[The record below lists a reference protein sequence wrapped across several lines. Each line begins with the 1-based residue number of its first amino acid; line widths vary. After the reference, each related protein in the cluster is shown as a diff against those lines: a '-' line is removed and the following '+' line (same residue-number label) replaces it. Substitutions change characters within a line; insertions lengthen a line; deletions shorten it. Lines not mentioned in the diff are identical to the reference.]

1 MKMLE
6 KIRLWWKFD
15 GRYYHKEF
23 VSGIKN
29 LWRWFPTI
37 WKDRDWD
44 QYHIYELL
52 AKKLE
57 YQAQYIAGKDRHTA
71 AQRSAERMLLCA
83 RLIRIQQED
92 LYATE
97 YLDYYKE
104 DHMFVPLDD
113 TKKWYTV
120 ESTLIEDNLD
130 EYFGKYAKQYKQY
143 ADSDQ
148 ERWQIA
154 HNIAHN
160 NQQRSHRL
168 LFKIMQE
175 HIEGWWD

>member
-1 MKMLE
+1 M
-6 KIRLWWKFD
+6 D
-15 GRYYHKEF
+15 KEF
-23 VSGIKN
+23 
-29 LWRWFPTI
+29 
-37 WKDRDWD
+37 
-44 QYHIYELL
+44 
-52 AKKLE
+52 
-57 YQAQYIAGKDRHTA
+57 QAYYD
-71 AQRSAERMLLCA
+71 A
-83 RLIRIQQED
+83 RFDMMASKGWQD
-92 LYATE
+92 
-97 YLDYYKE
+97 
-104 DHMFVPLDD
+104 
-113 TKKWYTV
+113 
-120 ESTLIEDNLD
+120 LIEDNLD